1 MRERPDLPEVVQRL
15 IDPEVAGLRVI
26 AASSAAAGEPI
37 RVTVEAQNAVGA
49 TAGGFSGPVPLVV
62 AGPSGLSRAGE
73 ATVEAGIGHAE
84 IAIGEPGVHR
94 VQALASDRLRAVSDP
109 VEVSAD
115 EPAQRLLWGDIHS
128 HIRER
133 RAQALISD
141 ADELMGP
148 PTVAAAY
155 EWARDVIGLHFA
167 SVTDHDLKLTGA
179 EWRET
184 IEDARRF
191 TDEGRFVAFPGY
203 EWGDSSGMAMNY
215 GHRHVVYRR
224 SRVRGVEPVPLLRCC
239 DQPTNTAPGLYA
251 ALRGLVP
258 TEDVLVVPHHTAR
271 GGGNTW
277 MNWDYFDPEL
287 ERLCEVFSIWG
298 SSERMGDPWPIEY
311 LPSGGYFK
319 TGEARGHHLQDGLA
333 RGCRFGFT
341 AGSESHDGRPGG
353 AIVHGPYVIAET
365 DFLAPPGITA
375 VWAERFTRDGIFD
388 ALRARRCYG
397 TTGARII
404 VRCALGDTP
413 MGGEV
418 PAASLSGPAEVRAE
432 VIGSGRISACE
443 LVRTTEVVD
452 SAAPA
457 GDRVCVT
464 LCDRRAARPG
474 DCYYVRVTQA
484 DGHMAWASPIFIT

>member
-1 MRERPDLPEVVQRL
+1 MPDRPDLPEVVQRL
-15 IDPEVAGLRVI
+15 IDPEVAGLRVT
-26 AASSAAAGEPI
+26 AGSTAAAGEPL

-49 TAGGFSGPVPLVV
+49 TATGFSGAVPLVV
-62 AGPSGLSRAGE
+62 AGPSGLSKAGE
-73 ATVEAGIGHAE
+73 ATVEAGVGHAE
-84 IAIGEPGVHR
+84 IAIAEPGAHR

-109 VEVSAD
+109 VEVSTD
-115 EPAQRLLWGDIHS
+115 EPAQRLLWGDIHA

-141 ADELMGP
+141 ADTLMGP

-155 EWARDVIGLHFA
+155 EWARDVAALHFA
-167 SVTDHDLKLTGA
+167 AVTDHDLKLTGT
-179 EWRET
+179 EWRGT
-184 IEDARRF
+184 VEDARIF
-191 TDEGRFVAFPGY
+191 TEDGRFVAFPGY

-224 SRVRGVEPVPLLRCC
+224 SRARGVESVPLLRCC
-239 DQPTNTAPGLYA
+239 ERPTNTAPGLYA

-277 MNWDYFDPEL
+277 MNWDYFASDL
-287 ERLCEVFSIWG
+287 ERLCEVLSIWG
-298 SSERMGDPWPIEY
+298 SSERMGEPWPIEY
-311 LPSGGYFK
+311 LASGGYFK

-333 RGCRFGFT
+333 RGYRFGFT
-341 AGSESHDGRPGG
+341 AGSESHDGRPGR
-353 AIVHGPYVIAET
+353 AIVHGPHVIAET
-365 DFLAPPGITA
+365 DFLAPPGITG
-375 VWAERFTRDGIFD
+375 VWAESFTRDGVFD

-404 VRCALGDTP
+404 VRSSLGDTP

-418 PAASLSGPAEVRAE
+418 PVASLPGPVEVRVEA
-432 VIGSGRISACE
+432 IGSGRISACE
-443 LVRTTEVVD
+443 LVRVTEVVD

-457 GDRVCVT
+457 GDRVAVT
-464 LCDRRAARPG
+464 LADRRAARPG